1 MVFNLVANRMS
12 KVKKATYKR
21 YTTGPVPRFDD
32 RNGGFSK
39 LIRGEII
46 NLEKLSATQKEKGI
60 IIDKLLSRDP
70 DGQVKK
76 GYLQEDYALKKAG
89 RTVDFCIRENFF
101 SRDLEVDETR
111 FDTSAKINTTYR
123 IKSVAKWFGADLVGV
138 CEINPAWIY
147 SHWGEDNANS
157 VSTVNPGEPIELPHW
172 AKYAI
177 VMAIA
182 MDYQQL
188 RRSPAA
194 EGGTDLAYS
203 KMAFAAAS
211 VATYIRNLGYHA
223 IPSGNDLALS
233 IPLAIDAGLGELGR
247 NGVLITELYGPRVRI
262 CKVFTELPLELDS
275 PIDIGVQ
282 HFCEKCEICAELCP
296 SQAIKFGDRTDNAW
310 DNSNSVNVLKWPVK
324 VVNCLSFWVKNRA
337 DCAVCL
343 RSCPFNKSNGL
354 LHSIVRRTIKTTS
367 WFDPFFIRMDKI
379 FKYGEQVLTEL
390 ED

>member
-1 MVFNLVANRMS
+1 MGTVFNREVIKMS
-12 KVKKATYKR
+12 KVKKATYEK
-21 YTTGPVPRFDD
+21 YINGTIPRFDD

-46 NLEKLSATQKEKGI
+46 NKDKLSAPEEKAI
-60 IIDKLLSRDP
+60 LIDKLLSRDLI
-70 DGQVKK
+70 GQARN
-76 GYLQEDYALKKAG
+76 GYHQEDYALKKAG
-89 RTVDFCIRENFF
+89 RTIDFCIRNNFF
-101 SRDLEVDETR
+101 SRDLEIDEIR
-111 FDTSAKINTTYR
+111 FNSSERINKDR
-123 IKSVAKWFGADLVGV
+123 IKSVAQWFGADLVGI
-138 CEINPAWIY
+138 CEVNPVWIY

-157 VSTVNPGEPIELPHW
+157 VSTVNTGVPIELPRW

-188 RRSPAA
+188 RRSPAT
-194 EGGTDLAYS
+194 EGSTDLAYS

-247 NGVLITELYGPRVRI
+247 NGMLITDPYGPRVRI
-262 CKVFTELPLELDS
+262 CKVFTELPLEPDS

-282 HFCEKCEICAELCP
+282 HFCERCEICAELCP
-296 SQAIKFGDRTDNAW
+296 SRAIKFGDRTDRAW
-310 DNSNSVNVLKWPVK
+310 DNSNSMNVLKWPVK
-324 VVNCLSFWVKNRA
+324 AVSCLRFWIKNRT

-343 RSCPFNKSNGL
+343 RSCPFNKPKGL
-354 LHSIVRRTIKTTS
+354 LHTVVRRTIRTTS
-367 WFDPFFIRMDKI
+367 RFDRLFIRMDKR
-379 FKYGEQVLTEL
+379 FKYGEQVLTQL
-390 ED
+390 